1 MYTKKTIGG
10 LRVHAKSEEIYAD
23 FAENVKKRF
32 DTSID
37 ELIGKRKRRFT

>member
-10 LRVHAKSEEIYAD
+10 LRVHAKSEKIYAD

-32 DTSID
+32 DTSIY